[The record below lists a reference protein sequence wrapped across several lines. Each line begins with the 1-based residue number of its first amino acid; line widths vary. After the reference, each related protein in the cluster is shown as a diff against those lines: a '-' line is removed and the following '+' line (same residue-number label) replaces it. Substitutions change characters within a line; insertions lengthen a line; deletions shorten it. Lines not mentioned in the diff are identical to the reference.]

1 MTGQAVEEAVIA
13 PMLAAFP
20 APRHVRGNRSATET
34 LLDVYRRA
42 LERFDR
48 PVLEKAWQKV
58 AAEQNY
64 WIWPMPEALVEA
76 CKALRIE
83 QARTAGED
91 WVGKA
96 TTLAD
101 AYIRRFMLTTQA
113 AVRARESGYEAAL
126 KSYVIEAAW
135 VQAQYIEGR
144 HRIGYSSAVLFPG
157 RDRDKEAEERF
168 FEKSR
173 AQAESGHIKVVVPK
187 ELVERWKRQA
197 QGAGRTR

>member
-20 APRHVRGNRSATET
+20 APRHVRGNRSATDI

-42 LERFDR
+42 LERYDR
-48 PVLEKAWQKV
+48 PVLETAWQKV
-58 AAEQNY
+58 AAQQDY
-64 WIWPMPEALVEA
+64 WIWPLPEALAEA
-76 CKALRIE
+76 CEALRIQ

-96 TTLAD
+96 TALAD
-101 AYIRRFMLTTQA
+101 AYIRRFILTTQA
-113 AVRARESGYEAAL
+113 AVHAREGGYETAL
-126 KSYVIEAAW
+126 KSYVTEAAW

-144 HRIGYSSAVLFPG
+144 QGIGYSSAVLFPN
-157 RDRDKEAEERF
+157 RERDKEAEERF

-173 AQAESGHIKVVVPK
+173 AQAETGHIKVVVPR
-187 ELVERWKRQA
+187 ELVERWKGQA
-197 QGAGRTR
+197 QGPGRTR

>member
-1 MTGQAVEEAVIA
+1 MTGQAVEEAVIT

-20 APRHVRGNRSATET
+20 APSHVRGNRRATET

-48 PVLEKAWQKV
+48 PVLEKAWQQV

-83 QARTAGED
+83 QARMAGED
-91 WVGKA
+91 WVEKA

-101 AYIRRFMLTTQA
+101 AYTRRFMLTTQA
-113 AVRARESGYEAAL
+113 AVRAREGGYEGAL
-126 KSYVIEAAW
+126 KSYLTEAAW
-135 VQAQYIEGR
+135 VQAQYIEACQG
-144 HRIGYSSAVLFPG
+144 IGYSSAVLFPG

-168 FEKSR
+168 FEKAR
-173 AQAESGHIKVVVPK
+173 TQAETGHIKVVVPR
-187 ELVERWKRQA
+187 ELVERWKGQA
-197 QGAGRTR
+197 PGAGRTR